1 MSNVFMNIAETAS
14 EKAKTENPTYL
25 GEDGLLYCAKCN
37 TRVQTR
43 VKILDKE
50 KVVNCVCSCEAERRE
65 REWQKH
71 QEVILEI
78 KRNELRSDAFP
89 DRNMREM
96 TFEND
101 DNPESQVSKAVR
113 AYVDNF
119 DTFRKRGKGLLLW
132 GAVGTGKN
140 YMAACA
146 VNALLDKNIPCLI
159 TGLSRMVNSLR
170 DSRDDG
176 QDYIDSLRRYSLLV
190 IDDFGAERGSE
201 YMLEQIF
208 NIIDGRY
215 RTGLPMIITTN
226 LTIDQIKKPEDVF
239 HERIYDRILEC
250 CHPIEIKGKSRRREK
265 AGKDY
270 LETKKILGV

>member
-1 MSNVFMNIAETAS
+1 MSNTFTETAEAVM
-14 EKAKTENPTYL
+14 EKEKNEKPTYM
-25 GEDGLLYCAKCN
+25 GEDGLLYCANCN

-43 VKILDKE
+43 IKIRGE
-50 KVVNCVCSCEAERRE
+50 ESVVSCTCHCEQERIE
-65 REWQKH
+65 REYEEFLFRLQSS
-71 QEVILEI
+71 E
-78 KRNELRSDAFP
+78 KRSNAFP
-89 DRNMREM
+89 DRNMSEM

-119 DTFRKRGKGLLLW
+119 DTFRKTGKGLLLW
-132 GAVGTGKN
+132 GAVGTGKT

-270 LETKKILGV
+270 LEIKKILGV